1 MGPSGFPTHEIA
13 VHGGGG
19 FQIKSGSTEVINI
32 PMSTVPRVGINTS
45 GDQDLT
51 STLTVR
57 GDISA
62 SGDLVL
68 GDLHNGAY
76 ISASQGTIE
85 VSGSG
90 LGLTVGSWSD
100 GYHGNDEFIAIT
112 AGDFNWSDQSNRGHA
127 TYTDTTGGS
136 AKSLEGVDVFATKI
150 IPKGFTATA
159 GIIYGSSTSDNHI
172 WYSSSLS
179 VGTSADVGTGT
190 TAVDT
195 AKTFGTRIVGDGE
208 TYVICQYNPAGTSNQ
223 VYGGKI
229 LISST

>member
-1 MGPSGFPTHEIA
+1 M
-13 VHGGGG
+13 
-19 FQIKSGSTEVINI
+19 
-32 PMSTVPRVGINTS
+32 
-45 GDQDLT
+45 
-51 STLTVR
+51 
-57 GDISA
+57 
-62 SGDLVL
+62 
-68 GDLHNGAY
+68 
-76 ISASQGTIE
+76 
-85 VSGSG
+85 SGSG

-195 AKTFGTRIVGDGE
+195 AKLLE
-208 TYVICQYNPAGTSNQ
+208 
-223 VYGGKI
+223 
-229 LISST
+229 LL